1 MERAVGVCKKV
12 VSTFSY
18 SWKKKSALSK
28 AQERLHL
35 PTHQLVTESP
45 TRWGSRQKMVARV
58 LEQQKAITEV
68 LSSDKNNRHLIPT
81 WQDIDVLESM
91 HAALTPLLEFTDSL
105 SGESYVT
112 VSYVKPVLHLFCSSL
127 LKVNEGD
134 TQLTKEL
141 KTKIM
146 TYLDEK
152 YADPDTDDLLDMA
165 TFVDPRFKGQYIRPE
180 KVGAIQM
187 RAVSEIMDED
197 QGQSQAGPSEG
208 AADQGAEGGAVSGPP
223 MPLGVKKQRKSLG
236 SFFKKQCQE
245 DDALPLTEK
254 QKVESELERYLM
266 CPDADSESNPL
277 DWWRLHE
284 HNFPRLSHLAKKY
297 LCIPATSTPSEIIF
311 STGGNIVTCTR
322 AALDPEKVNQLV
334 FLAQNLD

>member
-1 MERAVGVCKKV
+1 MCARKWYLPFLARGRKRVCFLK
-12 VSTFSY
+12 
-18 SWKKKSALSK
+18 
-28 AQERLHL
+28 QERLHL

-81 WQDIDVLESM
+81 WQDINVLESM
-91 HAALTPLLEFTDSL
+91 HAALTLLRKFTGYL
-105 SGESYVT
+105 SGKSYVT
-112 VSYVKPVLHLFCSSL
+112 YVKPVLHLLRSSL
-127 LKVNEGD
+127 LKVNEAD

-146 TYLDEK
+146 IYLNEK

-165 TFVDPRFKGQYIRPE
+165 TFVVPRFKGQYIRPE

-187 RAVSEIMDED
+187 RAVSNIMDVD

-223 MPLGVKKQRKSLG
+223 I
-236 SFFKKQCQE
+236 
-245 DDALPLTEK
+245 ALHP
-254 QKVESELERYLM
+254 Y
-266 CPDADSESNPL
+266 
-277 DWWRLHE
+277 H
-284 HNFPRLSHLAKKY
+284 
-297 LCIPATSTPSEIIF
+297 
-311 STGGNIVTCTR
+311 
-322 AALDPEKVNQLV
+322 
-334 FLAQNLD
+334 